1 MLTWHSREFLSL
13 FMTYLNISGRKSV
26 YNEVDFPGVLV
37 GVKVAV
43 GVDVL
48 DAVIVGLKV
57 AVDVGVLVLVGVLVD
72 VTVKVSVAVAV
83 WVGVGVVVAV

>member
-1 MLTWHSREFLSL
+1 VASVSVPIQFWKSASQILTWPSREFLSL
-13 FMTYLNISGRKSV
+13 FMTYLNISGRNSV

-48 DAVIVGLKV
+48 DAVLVGL
-57 AVDVGVLVLVGVLVD
+57 
-72 VTVKVSVAVAV
+72 
-83 WVGVGVVVAV
+83 

>member
-1 MLTWHSREFLSL
+1 MLTWPSREFLSL
-13 FMTYLNISGRKSV
+13 FMTYLNISGRNSV

-48 DAVIVGLKV
+48 DAVLVGL
-57 AVDVGVLVLVGVLVD
+57 
-72 VTVKVSVAVAV
+72 
-83 WVGVGVVVAV
+83 